1 MNYVDPKE
9 ILRKVRAEN
18 AAAKNHGDKNL
29 SLNDFYAYMPTHSY
43 LFVPT
48 RQTWAGSSVSSRI
61 PPQVLIGHDGKPV
74 LDDNGKPKTISAST
88 WLDRNRP
95 VEQMTWAPGK
105 PMIIEEQLISEGG
118 WIEHNGVKCF
128 NLYRPPTII
137 PGNADMAERW
147 LEHVDKVFGDQ
158 TEHLLN
164 WFAHRVQCPGEKINH
179 AIVLGGAQGIGKDT
193 ALEPIKRAVGPW
205 NFCEVSPHHMLG
217 RFNGFSKHATSATL
231 IDSSSTTT

>member
-1 MNYVDPKE
+1 MTDTTFNAGALV
-9 ILRKVRAEN
+9 EN
-18 AAAKNHGDKNL
+18 ALKARKAPDPAHRPDGVALD
-29 SLNDFYAYMPTHSY
+29 DFYAYMPRHAY
-43 LFVPT
+43 IYIPT
-48 RQTWAGSSVSSRI
+48 REMWPAPSVNARI
-61 PPQVLIGHDGKPV
+61 PAIPMLDSEGKQ
-74 LDDNGKPKTISAST
+74 NTISASA